1 MKRLCIA
8 GLATMALLGVLQASA
23 RAATAKDT
31 FDKLIAK
38 FAPGLAS
45 MEQNFRPKVGCGCVS
60 NQLPGFVVLDGAGH
74 VNCGLP
80 QFKPDGSLLG
90 VFLCNGDFIVLR

>member
-8 GLATMALLGVLQASA
+8 GLATMALLGVLQNSA
-23 RAATAKDT
+23 RAATAKET

-38 FAPGLAS
+38 FAPDLAS
-45 MEQNFRPKVGCGCVS
+45 IEQNFKPKVGCGCVS
-60 NQLPGFVVLDGAGH
+60 NELPGVVVLDGVGH

-80 QFKPDGSLLG
+80 QFKADGSLLG
-90 VFLCNGDFIVLR
+90 IFLCNGDFIVLH

>member
-1 MKRLCIA
+1 M
-8 GLATMALLGVLQASA
+8 TPA
-23 RAATAKDT
+23 REPAMNRRRSR
-31 FDKLIAK
+31 
-38 FAPGLAS
+38 PRRG
-45 MEQNFRPKVGCGCVS
+45 EQNFRPKVGCGCVS

>member
-8 GLATMALLGVLQASA
+8 GRATMALLGVLQASA

-31 FDKLIAK
+31 IDKLIAK